1 MLYRFGEDLEAAD
14 MQVPPRHDS
23 ASRRIGWIV
32 LLTVATIAASFV
44 FACATPFPALAALA
58 ALHMNR
64 GDAFALTAV
73 IWGTNQII
81 GYGLLHYPQSSDSVA
96 WGIAIGAGAMIATA
110 SAAGAESATRSY
122 GWAAATLASFASA
135 FAGYEI
141 ALRAATIVLPSN
153 PDAFG
158 LAVTLYVL
166 KVNALAF
173 AGLLV
178 LQFVG
183 ARIGLATPRD
193 TSSPA
198 VSAA

>member
-1 MLYRFGEDLEAAD
+1 
-14 MQVPPRHDS
+14 MQIPPLDS
-23 ASRRIGWIV
+23 LGARRIGWIA

-64 GDAFALTAV
+64 RDAFALIAV

-81 GYGLLHYPQSSDSVA
+81 GYGLLQYPQTSDSFA

-110 SAAGAESATRSY
+110 LAAGAERALRPR
-122 GWAAATLASFASA
+122 GWTVAMPASFAAA

-141 ALRAATIVLPSN
+141 ALRAAAIVLPSH

-158 LAVTLYVL
+158 SAVTLYVL

-183 ARIGLATPRD
+183 ARIGLAMPRH
-193 TSSPA
+193 TAGPA
-198 VSAA
+198 ATAA

>member
-1 MLYRFGEDLEAAD
+1 MR
-14 MQVPPRHDS
+14 VPRLHHTS
-23 ASRRIGWIV
+23 SRRIGWIV

-64 GDAFALTAV
+64 RDAFVLTAV

-81 GYGLLHYPQSSDSVA
+81 GYGLLHYPQTWDSFA
-96 WGIAIGAGAMIATA
+96 WGIAIGAGAFIATA
-110 SAAGAESATRSY
+110 LAAEAESATRSY
-122 GWAAATLASFASA
+122 GWTAAMLASFASA

-153 PDAFG
+153 AEAFG
-158 LAVTLYVL
+158 VAVTLYVL

-173 AGLLV
+173 AALLV

-183 ARIGLATPRD
+183 TRIGLAA
-193 TSSPA
+193 SPHTA
-198 VSAA
+198 GTAATAA